1 MRITGGVLLN
11 RKVIC
16 PPGIIRPSMDRMRE
30 SLFSI
35 LTSRMDLDGTRWL
48 DLFAGSG
55 IISLEA
61 ISHGAIHSDLIEKDG
76 GKKPTVKKNL
86 ELTNNTDGKA
96 TLYIKDALKYI
107 EGYNGEPYDVIYSDP
122 PFPMKGKEEML
133 TLVGDNG
140 SILKKNGYFIIH
152 IPEEDVKL
160 WADEYKGLKHC
171 DLRHY
176 GRSKLIFYKKQE

>member
-1 MRITGGVLLN
+1 MLDETVVRKGRKSKRQKQLEEFNNKYPIGWLN
-11 RKVIC
+11 RSQLLEKVDDAYISMRNDELVSIG
-16 PPGIIRPSMDRMRE
+16 PRLTPS
-30 SLFSI
+30 
-35 LTSRMDLDGTRWL
+35 
-48 DLFAGSG
+48 A
-55 IISLEA
+55 LEA
-61 ISHGAIHSDLIEKDG
+61 IEWFETEYAYLPIYLI
-76 GKKPTVKKNL
+76 L
-86 ELTNNTDGKA
+86 
-96 TLYIKDALKYI
+96 DALKYI
-107 EGYNGEPYDVIYSDP
+107 EGYNGEPYDVIYADP

-160 WADEYKGLKHC
+160 WADEYKGLKHW